1 MVDPEQLAAPVV
13 EALLEQEAV
22 DFVYGQGSAFAGFAD
37 AADLDLVVVWHRLP
51 VRRIGGLEVSAS
63 FEGATYALDKLAGE
77 VDVMHF
83 TCDTFTSWCG
93 ELSWREEV
101 WPQPLYVVGGF
112 VHGRVLADPQGHA
125 QKLLQNLQTPAPW
138 FVAQVT
144 DSLRDGLGGYRTE
157 LQACARR
164 GDHWLFNRLTDRLLR
179 HCYIAWFAL
188 EGHYCPFPKH
198 LPQWIQRLGLSS
210 ELAELHDAVWATPG
224 LHGRAE
230 ALEAFA
236 RRLQETSTD

>member
-51 VRRIGGLEVSAS
+51 VCRIGGLEVSAS

-83 TCDTFTSWCG
+83 TRDTFTSWCE
-93 ELSWREEV
+93 ELSWHEEV

-125 QKLLQNLQTPAPW
+125 QQLLQSLQTPAPW

-144 DSLRDGLGGYRTE
+144 DSLRDGLGGFRPT
-157 LQACARR
+157 AS
-164 GDHWLFNRLTDRLLR
+164 GD
-179 HCYIAWFAL
+179 
-188 EGHYCPFPKH
+188 
-198 LPQWIQRLGLSS
+198 
-210 ELAELHDAVWATPG
+210 V
-224 LHGRAE
+224 
-230 ALEAFA
+230 
-236 RRLQETSTD
+236 RRLNGCEVGAQFEEAIQD